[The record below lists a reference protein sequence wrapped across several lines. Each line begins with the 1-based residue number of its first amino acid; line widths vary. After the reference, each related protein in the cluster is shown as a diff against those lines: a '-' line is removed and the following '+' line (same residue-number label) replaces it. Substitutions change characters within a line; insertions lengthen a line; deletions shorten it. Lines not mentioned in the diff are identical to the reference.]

1 MSEPTPVPD
10 IHDGPLSDLG
20 HESLRLSVVAAL
32 DDLETKATQMDGSL
46 LLVRTAFD
54 FAETMLSAVVPLQQ
68 AVTDLSAQVATLA
81 GQVADLQ
88 AAVAALQAPASE
100 GA

>member
-10 IHDGPLSDLG
+10 VHDGPLPDLG

-32 DDLETKATQMDGSL
+32 DDLETKATQMAGSL

-54 FAETMLSAVVPLQQ
+54 FAETMLSAVLPLQQ
-68 AVTDLSAQVATLA
+68 ALTAQAGQITDLTAR
-81 GQVADLQ
+81 
-88 AAVAALQAPASE
+88 VAALESAAPPA
-100 GA
+100 G